1 MIIRSEALKPNIRD
15 MDAIMHEYYEKTVAK
30 HSVPPL
36 DFDWDHYLTA
46 EANNKFV
53 LIVARDAEELI
64 GFATYYVSV
73 HPQYKTTMYAF
84 CNTLAVKLK
93 YRGQG
98 VASKLVKAAEPYL
111 KLYNVKYMVHGFRTV
126 YDVEPLFQKLGF
138 ELYEKMYQKVL

>member
-1 MIIRSEALKPNIRD
+1 
-15 MDAIMHEYYEKTVAK
+15 MDDLIHEYYEKTEAK
-30 HSVPPL
+30 FGVPPL
-36 DFDWDHYLTA
+36 NFDWDFYLNA
-46 EANNKFV
+46 EAMNKFV
-53 LIVARDAEELI
+53 LIVARDAEEFM
-64 GFATYYVSV
+64 GFVTYYVSL
-73 HPQYKTTMYAF
+73 HPQYKTTMYAV

-138 ELYEKMYQKVL
+138 ELSEKMYQKVL